1 MTLGQKNCQGLEFQE
16 MATAFQLSSR
26 WMVAIVGLWDQ
37 VLMRGKMTYPLE
49 NVAMTSIVNRQE
61 V

>member
-1 MTLGQKNCQGLEFQE
+1 